1 MTPRDHQS
9 VPQVDP
15 VSRFLGPDAAFNGPF
30 GVLGLPV
37 ADVSEQQVLDALH
50 RVMERIDAH
59 PESRTPPADEA
70 RLAAHAAAANL
81 LDHEVRRELL
91 RRLHA
96 DGSAGRAPDRS
107 PAPPSTTPGPGSGR
121 GSGRGSDRGQPP
133 AILQADLLR
142 CIAVAGGWNTRAMRR
157 FFMIAHER
165 GFSTDEA
172 LRAMTLLKRPAPIP
186 AQPAAPQPRDRHTDR
201 EAPSGLDGT
210 PGRDA
215 PRAERGEVENT
226 GMSPVAAV
234 LLTIAVFVVLAAGG
248 WVAWR
253 LTLKPAPAP
262 IPAPQVTRPPAAPP
276 PPPPPEEP
284 ELETVGRH
292 LDNAPAIIH
301 ELEVAND
308 AAAID
313 PEAATDTFRT
323 AIDALSTR
331 WTAFSPVDRLAARD
345 QIIGFI
351 YRIAGRSDTIDRAM
365 SAIEAGATAAD
376 PTAAPDSI
384 RRAVW
389 SVGMLVRLRR
399 EQNLPGSIMRRIDST
414 LLELGGTGLAP
425 SASTFRAGAVAALRS
440 IAATLSRPP
449 LTDESRAG
457 WAEWP
462 GIVHAAA
469 EGDGALEE
477 SLLINALEGLL
488 HLRET
493 GGAFDEVVSGIV
505 AAMNWRPGSAARV
518 WLIRAFDDRSIE
530 PDDLHVVTLALAT
543 VSKAEGV
550 DHSMVLPRG
559 ASEYDRRRLR
569 DVYNERWQITDAS
582 DRSDTAAA
590 FTVAAR
596 EALLH
601 EPSPGRDDAEK
612 LASVVRYARLNAAG
626 ESLWRAH
633 IDTASALLDTLDDP
647 IEAVLDSDTR
657 TDASALFTPDT
668 GTWAETYLSE
678 GSHIPRRLAL
688 LDKLSAQQDRLGPM
702 AAEVLVTEALRGSP
716 RQVRDKAA
724 GVAELFMDQPTIVNA
739 VLEALPL
746 MPRTQR
752 NAKIVELAAGV
763 PLPPIEAP
771 DWPTRARRA
780 VVERLLQLIAGRG
793 PYARIDALA
802 GLLDEA
808 YGILRSGS
816 IAGIDP
822 TGNTPPPPAAV
833 SAQVLYEQWAAL
845 ASRRAPAG
853 LAGYSVDEIERR
865 RRARLAMADGL
876 VQRFHTQQLA
886 LAEMMA
892 QVIAAE
898 QPGATGRIAEML
910 DTLRT
915 ERTLDRNVLL
925 QIERTERFML
935 SLRLIRLGDRAG
947 ESETGRGGNG

>member
-9 VPQVDP
+9 VPQADP

-96 DGSAGRAPDRS
+96 DGPAGRAPS
-107 PAPPSTTPGPGSGR
+107 PAPPSTASTPAAGS
-121 GSGRGSDRGQPP
+121 PP
-133 AILQADLLR
+133 TILQADLLR

-165 GFSTDEA
+165 GFRTDEA
-172 LRAMTLLKRPAPIP
+172 LWAMMLLQRPAPLATPTAPPPPSDRSADRAEPIGFGTAP
-186 AQPAAPQPRDRHTDR
+186 KRNDRQAEAAP
-201 EAPSGLDGT
+201 
-210 PGRDA
+210 
-215 PRAERGEVENT
+215 VENA

-248 WVAWR
+248 WAVWT
-253 LTLKPAPAP
+253 LSLKPVS
-262 IPAPQVTRPPAAPP
+262 PQVPTPHVTRSPAAPP
-276 PPPPPEEP
+276 PSPPDEP
-284 ELETVGRH
+284 EPEAVGRH

-301 ELEVAND
+301 EFEVAND

-331 WTAFSPVDRLAARD
+331 WTAFSPVDRLAARE

-365 SAIEAGATAAD
+365 SVIEAGATAAD
-376 PTAAPDSI
+376 PTADPDSI

-440 IAATLSRPP
+440 IAAALSRPP

-488 HLRET
+488 HQREA
-493 GGAFDEVVSGIV
+493 GGALDEVVSGIV

-518 WLIRAFDDRSIE
+518 WLIRAFDDRSIDA
-530 PDDLHVVTLALAT
+530 DDLHVVTLALAT

-569 DVYNERWQITDAS
+569 DVYNERWKIADAS

-590 FTVAAR
+590 FTAAAR

-626 ESLWRAH
+626 ESLWRAR
-633 IDTASALLDTLDDP
+633 IDTASVLLDTLDDP
-647 IEAVLDSDTR
+647 IDAVLGSDTR
-657 TDASALFTPDT
+657 SDTSALFTPDT
-668 GTWAETYLSE
+668 GTWAETYLAE

-688 LDKLSAQQDRLGPM
+688 LDKLSARQGRLGPM
-702 AAEVLVTEALRGSP
+702 EAEVLVTEALRGSP

-763 PLPPIEAP
+763 PLPTVESP
-771 DWPTRARRA
+771 DWPVRARRA
-780 VVERLLQLIAGRG
+780 VVERL
-793 PYARIDALA
+793 
-802 GLLDEA
+802 
-808 YGILRSGS
+808 
-816 IAGIDP
+816 
-822 TGNTPPPPAAV
+822 
-833 SAQVLYEQWAAL
+833 
-845 ASRRAPAG
+845 
-853 LAGYSVDEIERR
+853 
-865 RRARLAMADGL
+865 
-876 VQRFHTQQLA
+876 
-886 LAEMMA
+886 
-892 QVIAAE
+892 
-898 QPGATGRIAEML
+898 
-910 DTLRT
+910 
-915 ERTLDRNVLL
+915 
-925 QIERTERFML
+925 
-935 SLRLIRLGDRAG
+935 
-947 ESETGRGGNG
+947 